1 MPAVEVE
8 LPMGDSFLSNQPDH
22 MNSHRS
28 FFQDNGPSRSPST
41 YSQGSR
47 SRRSHGSLSF
57 LPSTTYE
64 QPTAAS
70 RRTMERAPVY
80 ISPFR
85 SVRQMKEPFQL
96 KLPTSP
102 SFENNAGSH
111 SGSKESKDLKE
122 EPRGLQSPIGLPPLR
137 SCRSDQNLVVDAL
150 ETFGLLPS
158 PSLSDSRVPTRLDFP
173 LKRETEPFKRHSPVD
188 VSPMI
193 HSPAHQGTH
202 KFEEPLPEPL
212 KDMTSQAPP
221 LNPTSTPLKQ
231 FTESNSPGSSGKSK
245 KRTRAGTVSS
255 AASWAPGNLSYCESW
270 LQGVPLETPER
281 KDEKSREV
289 NRRKF
294 QIVQQNEEAEQMSR
308 PNHAR
313 KAANLRID
321 TQVANHSVVS

>member
-8 LPMGDSFLSNQPDH
+8 LPLGDSFLSNQPGH
-22 MNSHRS
+22 MNSQP
-28 FFQDNGPSRSPST
+28 FFQDNGLPLSPST

-64 QPTAAS
+64 QPTAVS
-70 RRTMERAPVY
+70 RRIMERAPVY

-96 KLPTSP
+96 KLPSSP
-102 SFENNAGSH
+102 SFDNNSSNH
-111 SGSKESKDLKE
+111 SRSKESKDLKE
-122 EPRGLQSPIGLPPLR
+122 RPRELQSPIGLRPLR
-137 SCRSDQNLVVDAL
+137 SCRSDQNLVAGAL

-173 LKRETEPFKRHSPVD
+173 LKRETGSFERDSPVNT
-188 VSPMI
+188 SPSI
-193 HSPAHQGTH
+193 PD
-202 KFEEPLPEPL
+202 EEPPHRFEDPLPKPSKASPSEDPL
-212 KDMTSQAPP
+212 QN
-221 LNPTSTPLKQ
+221 LTSTPPTHS
-231 FTESNSPGSSGKSK
+231 TESKSPGSSGKSK

-270 LQGVPLETPER
+270 LQGVPLETPDR
-281 KDEKSREV
+281 KDEKAREV

-308 PNHAR
+308 LNHVR

-321 TQVANHSVVS
+321 TQAANHSVVS